1 MRILVVAVG
10 SRGAADAEVLLLQ
23 GISAI
28 GGYHIAQGL
37 GLPSMGL
44 GLAPIYPTGDFP
56 PSTLTARSLG
66 RRGNRAAG
74 NALVLL
80 GSPVLAGPVKELRSE
95 LRLPPLGTWQAVFG
109 LQDAARWPVFHGF
122 STAVVPHPADWR
134 PDHAGAGPQPGP
146 SRAGRCGWLS
156 GSRPRSRATMY

>member
-1 MRILVVAVG
+1 MRERHAGIL
-10 SRGAADAEVLLLQ
+10 AAARQDAEVLLLQ

-44 GLAPIYPTGDFP
+44 GPAPIYPTGDFP

-74 NALVLL
+74 NAL
-80 GSPVLAGPVKELRSE
+80 GP
-95 LRLPPLGTWQAVFG
+95 G
-109 LQDAARWPVFHGF
+109 
-122 STAVVPHPADWR
+122 
-134 PDHAGAGPQPGP
+134 AGAGQPTRPGGRDSTSRQGDSPP
-146 SRAGRCGWLS
+146 SRMTNRGDIPRR
-156 GSRPRSRATMY
+156 GSVP